1 MWAAAA
7 LGEVIVVWVDGAV
20 WLFQV
25 DLVNFRVD
33 LPEENF
39 SEQFIDPD
47 EETPSGNF
55 ILQKDKNCCLIT
67 CSNITMPQSSPKCA
81 SFSPIFL
88 FFYGECAIHPLPP
101 APLCGVLQS
110 CVWMIKRVGCNFAC
124 QLLFFIVKFV
134 CFLGSYYALY
144 ITYLSQDFLSTLNPS
159 VTVDDS
165 KIIRWHPKFHLDN
178 IPDIDQ
184 TPLPEPP
191 VIKTFTTAH
200 DVLSKACDSMAP
212 RVGIINL

>member
-81 SFSPIFL
+81 SFSPT
-88 FFYGECAIHPLPP
+88 FFFFFPFYSECAIPP
-101 APLCGVLQS
+101 APLCGVLQC
-110 CVWMIKRVGCNFAC
+110 CVWLIKGLG
-124 QLLFFIVKFV
+124 LLFCMPTLFYCEICLFPWIIL
-134 CFLGSYYALY
+134 CLIY
-144 ITYLSQDFLSTLNPS
+144 YLSFTG
-159 VTVDDS
+159 
-165 KIIRWHPKFHLDN
+165 F
-178 IPDIDQ
+178 
-184 TPLPEPP
+184 P
-191 VIKTFTTAH
+191 VHFKPI
-200 DVLSKACDSMAP
+200 CDSW
-212 RVGIINL
+212 RQ